1 MGMGDV
7 YLMAAAGL
15 FLGMQGALVA
25 LLIGLITGSIGGLI
39 QKHHS
44 GDSVFAFGPY
54 LSIGIAVATLYSEQ
68 IGSWYMDFTGL
79 NEMMNEAM
87 LIIR

>member
-1 MGMGDV
+1 M
-7 YLMAAAGL
+7 YISWQP
-15 FLGMQGALVA
+15 QGCF
-25 LLIGLITGSIGGLI
+25 SEC
-39 QKHHS
+39 S

-54 LSIGIAVATLYSEQ
+54 LSIGIAVAALYSEQ